1 MVLPLLGLQS
11 TRKVPQEARG
21 KVSSLNEYRHERMTE
36 EREKRDGT
44 EKQIEYG
51 VHDPRIQIPILAVCR
66 SSILKRRPAAPHPN
80 ERFFS

>member
-1 MVLPLLGLQS
+1 MALPLLDLQS
-11 TRKVPQEARG
+11 TREVPQEARG

-51 VHDPRIQIPILAVCR
+51 VTVRAPR
-66 SSILKRRPAAPHPN
+66 SSIARCPHGYMIL
-80 ERFFS
+80 ESKFQFSQCAGPPS